1 MTEHLLQLKDESP
14 ENSPEMI
21 VAKCSEKIIED
32 ISYMCGFIRDKE
44 DSTMLPDL
52 RIIDDG
58 TLASLR
64 EERFLRLVLSGV
76 T

>member
-1 MTEHLLQLKDESP
+1 MTEHLLKLKDESP
-14 ENSPEMI
+14 ENTPEMI
-21 VAKCSEKIIED
+21 VANCSEKIIED